1 MCSGITQFS
10 LENMNGAKGR
20 SREKIDV
27 VLLQRLHLI
36 SLANLTLSP
45 CISPK
50 AEKGYNEI

>member
-1 MCSGITQFS
+1 MTHFS

-20 SREKIDV
+20 PGEKIDV

-36 SLANLTLSP
+36 SLANFTLSP
-45 CISPK
+45 CIGPK